1 MKILLIWCCLFSAL
15 LLNAQTATVK
25 GSVSDSSGIQ
35 LPAVSVVLLRS
46 ADSVMSTFGLAD
58 PNGAFALRRV
68 KPGNYLLQ
76 LSYVGYETLYQ
87 PLQVQADQPV
97 YDLGLLKMYPSST
110 LLHAVDVSAERAPMS
125 VRKDTLEYNAA
136 AFKTQ
141 PGDVVEDL
149 LKKLPGVEVQADG
162 SIKALGETVTNVMV
176 DGKEFFGK
184 DPKMATKNLP
194 ADAID
199 RVQVFDKKS
208 ERAEF
213 TGIEDGRD
221 ERSIN
226 LKLKEDKKNGYF
238 GNVSAGYG
246 SNNRY
251 SGRFNLNR
259 FAPKGQFSAIGLGNN
274 NNDEGF
280 SFEDY
285 MNFMGG
291 LSNLMSGGGG
301 GGGRMRI
308 SLNAEDG
315 LPIGN
320 FNNNGINTSWAGG
333 LNFNKDFSK
342 KTELSANYMYNRIE
356 NDLLSSSTRDNL
368 LGTSLFR
375 STDADDQLSRNANH
389 RLNITLK
396 HQLDSFQRLTLRLRG
411 SLNDAVFNSLSES
424 RSFNP
429 DGALQNSGDRDYRS
443 AGDNLRAD
451 AGLTY
456 RRRFRAKGRAL
467 VADLFYQNTSDHRD
481 GNLMAINR
489 FYNTAPILEEQL
501 RQRQDY
507 SDNYQGYNAGL
518 SYTEPLGKGKYLE
531 ILARRQGDL
540 NRTDK
545 LFYDVDS
552 APTPGE
558 IYNPNL
564 SNRFSRGYT
573 YDRATLNFL
582 LNRKKWNLTAGAAL
596 QNARLDGEILEK
608 DLSPIRQDFLGLL
621 PAVFLN
627 VEPGLGR
634 NWSLEYSTAL
644 NAPTLEQLAPV
655 IDNSNPLSTYTGNPD
670 LKPEYAHNLDFSFM
684 RFDQFSMSG
693 FFVTLN
699 GVYTRN
705 RVTNAGQ
712 IDSLF
717 RRNLRPV
724 NVEHD
729 WQARGYISYNT
740 PLRFIKTN
748 FSVSLNNNY
757 NRTLIFVN
765 DQENVVNRWENAL
778 ELKFDNRKKTY
789 FDLNLGARLS
799 LNDTRYDRAA
809 NLNQQFL
816 NQRWFTDLRVFAGK
830 KWTFQSGFDY
840 NVYSGQGFS
849 ERLAIPIWRAAV
861 TRYVLPNNKGRIILS
876 AFDLLNRNEGI
887 YRTAN
892 LNFIQERRVR
902 NLTQYVMLSFA
913 YSIAG
918 FKQKNEGVLEF
929 NFGG

>member
-1 MKILLIWCCLFSAL
+1 MKIFLFWCCLFSTL
-15 LLNAQTATVK
+15 LLNAQTATIK
-25 GSVSDSSGIQ
+25 GSVSDSSGTS

-46 ADSVMSTFGLAD
+46 ADSVMATFGLAD
-58 PNGAFALRRV
+58 PNGAFALKRV
-68 KPGNYLLQ
+68 KPGNYILQ
-76 LSYVGYETLYQ
+76 LSYVGYETFYQ
-87 PLQVQADQPV
+87 PVQVQAEQAL
-97 YDLGLLKMYPSST
+97 YDLGVLKMYPSST
-110 LLHAVDVSAERAPMS
+110 LLSAVDVSAERAPMS

-162 SIKALGETVTNVMV
+162 TIKALGETVTNVMV

-213 TGIEDGRD
+213 TGIDDGRD

-251 SGRFNLNR
+251 SGRFNVNR

-274 NNDEGF
+274 NNEEGF

-301 GGGRMRI
+301 GSGRMRI
-308 SLNAEDG
+308 SLSSEDG

-375 STDADDQLSRNANH
+375 STDAGDQLSRNANH
-389 RLNITLK
+389 RLNVTLK

-411 SLNDAVFNSLSES
+411 SLNDALFNSLSES

-443 AGDNLRAD
+443 VGDNLRAD

-456 RRRFRAKGRAL
+456 RRRFHKKGRAL

-481 GNLMAINR
+481 GDLTALNR
-489 FYNTAPILEEQL
+489 FFNAVPALEEQVL
-501 RQRQDY
+501 QRQDY
-507 SDNYQGYNAGL
+507 TDNYQGYNAGL
-518 SYTEPLGKGKYLE
+518 SFTEPLGKGKYLE
-531 ILARRQGDL
+531 IQARRQGDL

-545 LFYDVDS
+545 LFYDVDNT
-552 APTPGE
+552 PTPGE

-573 YDRATLNFL
+573 YDRATLNLL
-582 LNRKKWNLTAGAAL
+582 LNRKKWSLTAGAAL
-596 QNARLDGEILEK
+596 QNARLNGEILEK
-608 DLSPIRQDFLGLL
+608 DLSPIKKDFLGLL

-627 VEPGLGR
+627 VEPGL
-634 NWSLEYSTAL
+634 
-644 NAPTLEQLAPV
+644 V
-655 IDNSNPLSTYTGNPD
+655 
-670 LKPEYAHNLDFSFM
+670 
-684 RFDQFSMSG
+684 
-693 FFVTLN
+693 
-699 GVYTRN
+699 
-705 RVTNAGQ
+705 AG
-712 IDSLF
+712 IC
-717 RRNLRPV
+717 
-724 NVEHD
+724 
-729 WQARGYISYNT
+729 
-740 PLRFIKTN
+740 
-748 FSVSLNNNY
+748 
-757 NRTLIFVN
+757 
-765 DQENVVNRWENAL
+765 
-778 ELKFDNRKKTY
+778 
-789 FDLNLGARLS
+789 
-799 LNDTRYDRAA
+799 
-809 NLNQQFL
+809 
-816 NQRWFTDLRVFAGK
+816 
-830 KWTFQSGFDY
+830 
-840 NVYSGQGFS
+840 
-849 ERLAIPIWRAAV
+849 
-861 TRYVLPNNKGRIILS
+861 
-876 AFDLLNRNEGI
+876 
-887 YRTAN
+887 YRT
-892 LNFIQERRVR
+892 ER
-902 NLTQYVMLSFA
+902 A
-913 YSIAG
+913 YAG
-918 FKQKNEGVLEF
+918 ATGTRR
-929 NFGG
+929 